1 MNEEDKYVLNFFSD
15 EKLGIPKIEKI
26 FIDYLFNFPILDFID
41 DYFIL
46 FNMLNKQDNEI
57 YKPKNSKDYIFK
69 IKSFSDLKKEIEEIL
84 NLFGIYSLELFENK
98 LNELNNFIS
107 EIYKNVEEEKKK
119 VPNILKEQVKKD
131 IRERLNNPSNE
142 KINEIMNN
150 EEFKKKIKEEEKKNI
165 DNLEKPKNEKIKHNR
180 TKFENNK
187 KIFEEAIDKLKSSMD
202 NLQNKLIF
210 YNLINEESINKIQN
224 MKINRINI

>member
-1 MNEEDKYVLNFFSD
+1 MKFAEEELLNYFKDNNYEKLNQFISICFYETENDNLDRIIKHKKKLLDKIKDYIRQKVRNNMNEEDKYVLNFFSD

-98 LNELNNFIS
+98 LNELKNFIS

-150 EEFKKKIKEEEKKNI
+150 EEFKKKIKEEEKKI
-165 DNLEKPKNEKIKHNR
+165 
-180 TKFENNK
+180 
-187 KIFEEAIDKLKSSMD
+187 
-202 NLQNKLIF
+202 
-210 YNLINEESINKIQN
+210 
-224 MKINRINI
+224 

>member
-1 MNEEDKYVLNFFSD
+1 MKNWAFQKLRKYSLN
-15 EKLGIPKIEKI
+15 
-26 FIDYLFNFPILDFID
+26 LFNFPILDFID

-46 FNMLNKQDNEI
+46 FNTLNKQDNEI
-57 YKPKNSKDYIFK
+57 YKPKKSKDYIFK

-84 NLFGIYSLELFENK
+84 NIFGIYSLELFENK

-150 EEFKKKIKEEEKKNI
+150 EEFKKKIKEEEKKN
-165 DNLEKPKNEKIKHNR
+165 DR
-180 TKFENNK
+180 
-187 KIFEEAIDKLKSSMD
+187 
-202 NLQNKLIF
+202 
-210 YNLINEESINKIQN
+210 
-224 MKINRINI
+224 